1 MARDHVQNY
10 RVTATDETQRALAS
24 VRRGFE
30 GVEGAIA
37 GVQRATAGLVGIA
50 AAALSVNHF
59 LQAAAG
65 AEVASN
71 RLSAVLRATGG
82 AAGYTKQQLDA
93 MADSMAE
100 STMFDDES
108 IRNAQSSFLKFGNI
122 QGDVFARGM
131 KLAADYASFTGG
143 EMEDAA
149 QTIGKALQS
158 PEEGVGALERQIGK
172 LTYTQKES
180 IKGFMEQG
188 RVIEAQNLVLDIL
201 QKKIGGT
208 SDLMNT
214 GLTKSLKDI
223 NKNWGEFSETVGRS
237 APATTVL
244 NGINNA
250 LKNMKNTIESGDW
263 MEALKYAIS
272 PYKILTQQKA
282 APKSEAVSGFIGGG
296 PADPRLTARL
306 AEINNQI
313 EAARKKQS
321 EQKTGRAKQEMSLD
335 ELLTKGAQKRLEVQE
350 QAQMDAEK
358 AAADLRKEQERLR
371 ESVVDL
377 IDPSAQYVKLLNQYR
392 AAMDDGI
399 ITTEQYTEAAFIL
412 NDKIEEVVGNKLPK
426 EIDKATDSGR
436 ELGLVFES
444 AASQAMRDW
453 QGVGNLIRS
462 IGVDIAQM
470 MLKKTLIDP
479 ASSFLGGALG
489 SIGGSIGGSLAGM
502 LTGGGGGGGWV
513 GAGDMDFA
521 SFAGGG
527 STGSGARAGGMDG
540 QGGFMAMLHPNET
553 VIDHALGQRGG
564 GSIVQNIH
572 FSANTPAAVR
582 DAVFALA
589 PQLTQASIAAVRDE
603 RNRTGDRR

>member
-1 MARDHVQNY
+1 MAREHREHY

-30 GVEGAIA
+30 QVEGAIA

-59 LQAAAG
+59 LQAASG

-71 RLSAVLRATGG
+71 RLTAVLRATGG

-100 STMFDDES
+100 SSMFDDEA
-108 IRNAQSSFLKFGNI
+108 IRNAQSTLLKFGDI
-122 QGDVFARGM
+122 QGDVFERGM
-131 KLAADYASFTGG
+131 KMAADYAAFTGG
-143 EMEDAA
+143 EIEDAA

-172 LTYTQKES
+172 LTYSQKES
-180 IKGFMEQG
+180 IKSFMEQG
-188 RVIEAQNLVLDIL
+188 RVMDAQNVILDIL

-208 SDLMNT
+208 SDLIYT
-214 GLTKSLKDI
+214 GLTKSLNDI
-223 NKNWGEFSETVGRS
+223 KKNWGELSESVGKS
-237 APATTVL
+237 APTDSFLTFV
-244 NGINNA
+244 NQS
-250 LKNMKNTIESGDW
+250 LKDMKAIIESGDW
-263 MEALKYAIS
+263 LAGLKFIAGFRGMDI
-272 PYKILTQQKA
+272 KATQD
-282 APKSEAVSGFIGGG
+282 PSKSSGMIGGG
-296 PADPRLTARL
+296 PADPAVLALQARID
-306 AEINNQI
+306 AAK
-313 EAARKKQS
+313 EAYRKKQ
-321 EQKTGRAKQEMSLD
+321 EAKKEGAVKKELTFD
-335 ELLTKGAQKRLEVQE
+335 ELLA
-350 QAQMDAEK
+350 K
-358 AAADLRKEQERLR
+358 AAAKRIETQERAEQDGEQMAQRATEANEKLR

-392 AAMDDGI
+392 QAMDEGI

-412 NDKIEEVVGNKLPK
+412 NEKIEEVIGNKLPK
-426 EIDKATDSGR
+426 EIDKANDSAR
-436 ELGLVFES
+436 ELGVIFSS
-444 AASQAMRDW
+444 AASDAIRKW
-453 QGVGNLIRS
+453 EGVGNLIRS
-462 IGVDIAQM
+462 IGIDVAQM
-470 MLKKTLIDP
+470 MFKNTVTDPLGKAVTSAVGGIDW
-479 ASSFLGGALG
+479 G
-489 SIGGSIGGSLAGM
+489 GM
-502 LTGGGGGGGWV
+502 L
-513 GAGDMDFA
+513 

-527 STGSGARAGGMDG
+527 STGGGSRSGGLDG

-589 PQLTQASIAAVRDE
+589 PQLTKASIAAVRDE

>member
-1 MARDHVQNY
+1 MAQEHREHY

-30 GVEGAIA
+30 QVEGAIA

-93 MADSMAE
+93 MADSMAD
-100 STMFDDES
+100 STMFDDEA
-108 IRNAQSSFLKFGNI
+108 IRDAQSTLLKFGDI
-122 QGDVFARGM
+122 QGDVFERGM
-131 KLAADYASFTGG
+131 KLAADYASFTGS
-143 EMEDAA
+143 EIQDAA
-149 QTIGKALQS
+149 QVIGKALQS

-188 RVIEAQNLVLDIL
+188 RVMDAQNVILDIL

-208 SDLMNT
+208 SDLINT
-214 GLTKSLKDI
+214 GLNKSLNDI
-223 NKNWGEFSETVGRS
+223 KKNWGEFSESVGKS
-237 APATTVL
+237 APADSFLTFV
-244 NGINNA
+244 NQS
-250 LKNMKNTIESGDW
+250 LKDMKAIIESGDW
-263 MEALKYAIS
+263 LAGLKFIAGFRGMDIKPMQDPSKSGGAIM
-272 PYKILTQQKA
+272 
-282 APKSEAVSGFIGGG
+282 GG
-296 PADPRLTARL
+296 PGDPRLKARL
-306 AEINNQI
+306 AEIDAQI
-313 EAARKKQS
+313 EAARKKQG
-321 EQKTGRAKQEMSLD
+321 EKKEGAVKKELTFD
-335 ELLTKGAQKRLEVQE
+335 ELLA
-350 QAQMDAEK
+350 K
-358 AAADLRKEQERLR
+358 AAAKRIETQENAERDGEQAANRATEANDKLR

-377 IDPSAQYVKLLNQYR
+377 IDPSAQYVRLLEKYR
-392 AAMDDGI
+392 QAMDDGI

-412 NDKIEEVVGNKLPK
+412 NDKIEEVIGNKLPK

-436 ELGLVFES
+436 ELGLIFES

-470 MLKKTLIDP
+470 MLKKTVIDP
-479 ASSFLGGALG
+479 ASGFFSSALGGL
-489 SIGGSIGGSLAGM
+489 GGSIGGSLAGM
-502 LTGGGGGGGWV
+502 LTGGSGGGGYV

-540 QGGFMAMLHPNET
+540 QGGFPAMLHPNET
-553 VIDHALGQRGG
+553 VIDHALGQRTGA
-564 GSIVQNIH
+564 SIVQNIH